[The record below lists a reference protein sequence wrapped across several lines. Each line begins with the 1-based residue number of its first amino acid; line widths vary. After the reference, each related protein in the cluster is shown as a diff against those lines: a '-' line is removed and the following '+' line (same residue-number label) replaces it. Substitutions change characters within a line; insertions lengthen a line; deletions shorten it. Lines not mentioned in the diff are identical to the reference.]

1 FKHRNAI
8 NDRRRR
14 WANGIVPYE
23 ISSTYPAT
31 VQTIFKQAMAEIEEK
46 TKVNG
51 KTCIHF
57 KPHAGEPG
65 YVKFVTGNG
74 YFILQSPTLIKL
86 IISSATFPLKAGQTE
101 TTTSQSIRKNIQK
114 GTEGNF
120 NKYPTGYID
129 MLGQPYDYG
138 SIMHYSAYAFAID
151 PHKMTIE
158 PKRPG
163 VTIGQ
168 RTALSPTDIKEIQLL
183 YDCIA
188 ADPNGHTSDPFVTAP
203 PTTTP
208 APPTGSDVCTFETGL
223 CTWTNSH
230 SDTMD
235 WTRYHGSTPSA
246 NTGPTTDYTGSTSH
260 YYLYLEAT
268 GHANK
273 VARLDSKLYPG
284 GDYCVD
290 FYAHMHGSGIGS
302 LYLNVKAGNQI
313 IHLQSWSG
321 EHGTLWAHIRLN
333 AKVHTTGYFNFEFE
347 GHTTS
352 SQLGDIAID
361 DITIHPGNC

>member
-1 FKHRNAI
+1 MQRKELAK
-8 NDRRRR
+8 RRR

-74 YFILQSPTLIKL
+74 CQNETAITPVGYIGRQSDVTI
-86 IISSATFPLKAGQTE
+86 GNGCE
-101 TTTSQSIRKNIQK
+101 RKGTVMHELLHRARLLARAEQDRPRQLR
-114 GTEGNF
+114 TEGNF

-246 NTGPTTDYTGSTSH
+246 NTGPTTDYTGSTS
-260 YYLYLEAT
+260 
-268 GHANK
+268 
-273 VARLDSKLYPG
+273 R
-284 GDYCVD
+284 GDNPKKGLGLGV
-290 FYAHMHGSGIGS
+290 GLGLGLGS
-302 LYLNVKAGNQI
+302 L
-313 IHLQSWSG
+313 
-321 EHGTLWAHIRLN
+321 RLGPE
-333 AKVHTTGYFNFEFE
+333 V
-347 GHTTS
+347 
-352 SQLGDIAID
+352 
-361 DITIHPGNC
+361 PV